1 MSSNGIWCMR
11 FFWRRKTLK
20 SRILVSNQAILHA
33 HIATIGTQNKEHKNI
48 SEQKHSKRNPRL
60 FFYCFLYKKKKKRRG
75 KEGELSGRFISSTQC
90 KKHQKSS
97 YTNYTQPVKSASHH
111 QRRAKLANQQASD
124 AARDQSK
131 KAGSPPSQIH
141 IIQRR
146 GGRGGR
152 ENNGEKTEISRDA
165 EGASPHEKTQ
175 KNIHDVENREA
186 EKWTIHPHVQIL

>member
-1 MSSNGIWCMR
+1 M
-11 FFWRRKTLK
+11 
-20 SRILVSNQAILHA
+20 Q
-33 HIATIGTQNKEHKNI
+33 
-48 SEQKHSKRNPRL
+48 
-60 FFYCFLYKKKKKRRG
+60 
-75 KEGELSGRFISSTQC
+75 
-90 KKHQKSS
+90 KHQKSS

-141 IIQRR
+141 IIQRK
-146 GGRGGR
+146 GGRGER

-175 KNIHDVENREA
+175 KNKRDVENREA
-186 EKWTIHPHVQIL
+186 ESEQSIQMCKFSNEQTETTRCHTYTHKIHLTICLHWI